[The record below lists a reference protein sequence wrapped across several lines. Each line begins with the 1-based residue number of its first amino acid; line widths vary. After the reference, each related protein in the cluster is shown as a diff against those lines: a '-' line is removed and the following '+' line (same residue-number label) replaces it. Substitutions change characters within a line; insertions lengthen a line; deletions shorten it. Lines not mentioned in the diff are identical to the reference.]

1 MSTRRTAVAAAL
13 SALVLTGCGLA
24 NGSDDEQAVEG
35 DNFPVTVENCGADV
49 TFNRAPER
57 VVMLKS
63 AAVPFLA
70 ELGVLDRVNAR
81 GGEYPREYYDDET
94 WEQLNE
100 IPALTGK
107 TDSGG
112 HLLISKEVVIEE
124 EPDLVLGEVDNLNR
138 DTLASAKIPL
148 LEEPAMC
155 AQGIDDPGYDDVVSQ
170 LRLYGEV
177 FDKSEEADAA
187 AQEIEAKVAELSA
200 TAEGE
205 QRSAAVLFPTI
216 GGGTTYAY
224 GSKSMA
230 QPQLEA
236 AGFDNVFGDAH
247 ERVFE
252 VTLEEL
258 LDRDPDVIILLH
270 STGTSADVTKALTD
284 LPGSSSLAAVRNDA
298 VMPLLFNFVE
308 PPSPLSVRG
317 LEMIL
322 ERFGES
328 R

>member
-1 MSTRRTAVAAAL
+1 MTIRRTAVAAAL
-13 SALVLTGCGLA
+13 ASLLLAGCGLA
-24 NGSDDEQAVEG
+24 NSDDGETTVEG
-35 DNFPVTVENCGADV
+35 ANYPVTVDNCGAEV
-49 TFNRAPER
+49 TFNRAPEQ

-70 ELGVLDRVNAR
+70 ELGVLDRVTAR
-81 GGEYPREYYDDET
+81 GGEYPRAYYDDQT
-94 WEQLNE
+94 WAQLQE

-112 HLLISKEVVIEE
+112 HLMISKEVVIEE
-124 EPDLVLGEVDNLNR
+124 EPDLVLGEVENLNR
-138 DTLASAKIPL
+138 DTLASSRIPL

-155 AQGIDDPGYDDVVSQ
+155 AAGLDDPGYDDVASQ
-170 LRLYGEV
+170 LRMYGEV
-177 FDKSEEADAA
+177 FDRRDEAEAAVARMEERVAALTEGTESEER
-187 AQEIEAKVAELSA
+187 
-200 TAEGE
+200 T
-205 QRSAAVLFPTI
+205 AAVLFPTI

-224 GSKSMA
+224 GAKSMA
-230 QPQLEA
+230 HPQLEA
-236 AGFDNVFGDAH
+236 AGFTNVFADTH

-258 LDRDPDVIILLH
+258 LDRDPDVIIMLH
-270 STGTSADVTKALTD
+270 STGTDAEVVEALTD
-284 LPGSSSLAAVRNDA
+284 LPGSDSLTAVRNDD

-322 ERFGES
+322 ERFA